1 MQMKVGSMLVMQRII
16 TEAQLEEALKNQV
29 IFGGKIGTN
38 LIELGYLTADRLS
51 EFLSKNKGVPSVT
64 SQELQDIPPQVIALI
79 PAEIVKKHQIIPIS
93 LEKKRLTV
101 AMADPADLA
110 IIDKL
115 AFITGLY
122 INPVVIPEILLI
134 TSMERYYKIK
144 RATRYIAISKD
155 MRRDP
160 RDADNREI
168 NEIPAPKQQEKQ
180 QEVPHE
186 EEFIEIPEFDGFD
199 KVDIPDA
206 PEPEQLAPEKLFPE
220 KPAPT
225 QEEIVAEYN
234 LTDMCNG
241 LANATSREMIGEALM
256 EYLRRRHF
264 RTALFLPK
272 EPTLTGW
279 LAAEESGYVDK
290 FGEVRIDMAAPSSFL
305 QVIESKS
312 FCMGQLHSPTDLTAA
327 SAMGANDNPAILLP
341 IILMNRVVAIL
352 CVVDSLEK
360 LTRSLNELQK
370 ISQKCA
376 MAFEI
381 LIMRNKIQ
389 MV

>member
-1 MQMKVGSMLVMQRII
+1 MQMKVGSMLVKERII

-29 IFGGKIGTN
+29 IFGGKVGTN
-38 LIELGYLTADRLS
+38 LIELGYLTADQLS

-64 SQELQDIPPQVIALI
+64 TKDLQDIPPQVIATISEDL
-79 PAEIVKKHQIIPIS
+79 VKKYQAIPIA
-93 LEKKRLTV
+93 LDKKRLTV
-101 AMADPADLA
+101 AMADPSDLA
-110 IIDKL
+110 AIDRL
-115 AFITGLY
+115 AFSTGYY
-122 INPVVIPEILLI
+122 INPVVIPEVLLL

-144 RATRYIAISKD
+144 RATRYIAIAKD

-160 RDADNREI
+160 RDADNNEI
-168 NEIPAPKQQEKQ
+168 NERSAPLPAEEKKQQEPK
-180 QEVPHE
+180 E
-186 EEFIEIPEFDGFD
+186 EEFIEIPEFEGFD
-199 KVDIPDA
+199 KVEIPEA
-206 PEPEQLAPEKLFPE
+206 PEPE
-220 KPAPT
+220 KPAPLP
-225 QEEIVAEYN
+225 EEPDDEYN

-264 RTALFLPK
+264 RVALFLPK
-272 EPTLTGW
+272 ESILTGW

-290 FGEVRIDMAAPSSFL
+290 FGELRIEMAAPSSFL

-327 SAMGANDNPAILLP
+327 SAIGANDNPAILLP
-341 IILMNRVVAIL
+341 VVLMNRVVAIL

-370 ISQKCA
+370 ISFKCA

>member
-1 MQMKVGSMLVMQRII
+1 MQMKVGSMLVQQKII

-38 LIELGYLTADRLS
+38 LIELGYLTADQLS
-51 EFLSKNKGVPSVT
+51 EYLSKNKGVPAVT
-64 SQELQDIPPQVIALI
+64 SKELQDIPPQVLATI
-79 PAEIVKKHQIIPIS
+79 PEDLVKKHQLIPIA

-101 AMADPADLA
+101 AMADPSDLA
-110 IIDKL
+110 AIDRL
-115 AFITGLY
+115 AFLTGLY

-144 RATRYIAISKD
+144 RTTRYITIAKD

-168 NEIPAPKQQEKQ
+168 NEIPAPAAKQEKK
-180 QEVPHE
+180 QEEQFE

-199 KVDIPDA
+199 KTEIPEA
-206 PEPEQLAPEKLFPE
+206 PEPV
-220 KPAPT
+220 KPLPT
-225 QEEIVAEYN
+225 PEEIVDEYN

-264 RTALFLPK
+264 RCALFLPK
-272 EPTLTGW
+272 EPTMTGW
-279 LAAEESGYVDK
+279 LAADGSGYVEN

-312 FCMGQLHSPTDLTAA
+312 FCMGQLLSPTDLKAA
-327 SAMGANDNPAILLP
+327 SAIGAHDQPAILLP
-341 IILMNRVVAIL
+341 IVLMNRVVAIL
-352 CVVDSLEK
+352 CVIDSLEK

-370 ISQKCA
+370 IAVKSA

>member
-1 MQMKVGSMLVMQRII
+1 MQMKVGSVLVKQNII

-38 LIELGYLTADRLS
+38 LIELGYITADQLS
-51 EFLSKNKGVPSVT
+51 EYLSKSKGVPAVT
-64 SQELQDIPPQVIALI
+64 SKELQNIPPEVIATI
-79 PAEIVKKHQIIPIS
+79 PAELVKKHQLIPLS

-101 AMADPADLA
+101 AMADPSDLA
-110 IIDKL
+110 AIDKL
-115 AFITGLY
+115 AFFTGLY

-144 RATRYIAISKD
+144 RATRYITIAKD

-160 RDADNREI
+160 RDADNHEM
-168 NEIPAPKQQEKQ
+168 NEIPARQSTQEKKT
-180 QEVPHE
+180 EVPHE

-199 KVDIPDA
+199 KVEIPEA
-206 PEPEQLAPEKLFPE
+206 PEPVKTL
-220 KPAPT
+220 PT
-225 QEEIVAEYN
+225 PEEIVDEYN

-264 RTALFLPK
+264 RCALFLPK

-279 LAAEESGYVDK
+279 LAADGSGYVEN
-290 FGEVRIDMAAPSSFL
+290 FGEIRIDMAVPSSFL
-305 QVIESKS
+305 QVIESKN
-312 FCMGQLHSPTDLTAA
+312 FCMGQLLSPTDLKAA
-327 SAMGANDNPAILLP
+327 SAISAHDKPAILLP

-352 CVVDSLEK
+352 CVIDSLEK

-370 ISQKCA
+370 IAVKSA

>member
-1 MQMKVGSMLVMQRII
+1 MQMKVGSMLVKQKII

-38 LIELGYLTADRLS
+38 LIELGYLTADQLS
-51 EFLSKNKGVPSVT
+51 EYLSKNKGVPSVT
-64 SQELQDIPPQVIALI
+64 SQELQNIPPQVIATI
-79 PAEIVKKHQIIPIS
+79 PAELVKKHQVIPIA

-101 AMADPADLA
+101 AMADPSDLA
-110 IIDKL
+110 AIDRL

-122 INPVVIPEILLI
+122 ISPVVIPEILLI

-144 RATRYIAISKD
+144 RATRYITIAKD
-155 MRRDP
+155 MRRNP

-168 NEIPAPKQQEKQ
+168 NEIPAPQSKQESKQE
-180 QEVPHE
+180 EPVEEEE

-199 KVDIPDA
+199 KVEIPDA
-206 PEPEQLAPEKLFPE
+206 PEPV
-220 KPAPT
+220 KPLPT
-225 QEEIVAEYN
+225 PEEIVDEYN

-241 LANATSREMIGEALM
+241 LANAVSRELIGEALM

-264 RTALFLPK
+264 RAALFLPK

-279 LAAEESGYVDK
+279 LAAESSGYVEN
-290 FGEVRIDMAAPSSFL
+290 FGEFRIDMAAPSSFL

-312 FCMGQLHSPTDLTAA
+312 FCMGQLLSPTDLKAA
-327 SAMGANDNPAILLP
+327 SAIGAHDQPAILLP
-341 IILMNRVVAIL
+341 IVLMNRVVAIL
-352 CVVDSLEK
+352 CVIDSLEK
-360 LTRSLNELQK
+360 LTRALNELQK
-370 ISQKCA
+370 IAVKSA